1 MRSRGKIF
9 VKLESDSK
17 KVTSEKSNN
26 RHPNGGGGVSIHQG
40 KGQQI
45 TKSIIT
51 EALWSSVWYL
61 KPL

>member
-51 EALWSSVWYL
+51 EAL
-61 KPL
+61 